1 MKFHT
6 DSPSY
11 GSYCLSTEMFY
22 VEIVV
27 SDGNRAVDAKVHH
40 IDGSQT
46 SQSGQPSV
54 QDCPEMVDC
63 LNRADF
69 KTFVKHLD
77 GLQAIYDAL
86 KKTSA
91 AAEKSRCWNTLSV
104 VERDLETLHAGFNAG
119 VDTRDPYR
127 LVHCSALGLVRPR
140 VGGLPLRITYF
151 LTPSQLLL
159 LRQQQSGGVSLTQ
172 MLTNNNGE
180 KEDQGLSATVA
191 LEACQSPNLL
201 PASSLVN
208 RSNLTS
214 RVPLSPRPLD
224 RTQRVRI

>member
-1 MKFHT
+1 MHNRRSEFGLVNTILPAACMLNHC
-6 DSPSY
+6 Y
-11 GSYCLSTEMFY
+11 ELS
-22 VEIVV
+22 
-27 SDGNRAVDAKVHH
+27 
-40 IDGSQT
+40 
-46 SQSGQPSV
+46 
-54 QDCPEMVDC
+54 
-63 LNRADF
+63 
-69 KTFVKHLD
+69 
-77 GLQAIYDAL
+77 
-86 KKTSA
+86 
-91 AAEKSRCWNTLSV
+91 
-104 VERDLETLHAGFNAG
+104 G

-180 KEDQGLSATVA
+180 KEDLGLSATVA

-208 RSNLTS
+208 R
-214 RVPLSPRPLD
+214 
-224 RTQRVRI
+224 